1 MIIIGLT
8 GLKQSGKSTA
18 AKYLESKYGFKRH
31 NFKDAL
37 IKELK
42 KNFPDLLGEMVS
54 VHNAESV
61 DKLFEIKPPLIRK
74 LLQNYGTE
82 VRRREDSEYWI
93 RDWINNRPLANM
105 VVDDVRFLNEAEAVR
120 LYGGRIVQIIKQGQE
135 SNDQHQSETEMAQ
148 IIPDSKIMANEGK
161 PEDIEKAIDLLME
174 GYYGIIQS

>member
-1 MIIIGLT
+1 MIIGLT

-37 IKELK
+37 VKELK
-42 KNFPDLLGEMVS
+42 RNFPDLLEEMVS
-54 VHNAESV
+54 VHDAENI
-61 DKLFEIKPPLIRK
+61 DKLFEEKPPLIRK

-93 RDWINNRPLANM
+93 REWINNRPLSNT
-105 VVDDVRFLNEAEAVR
+105 VVDDVRFLNEAQAVR

-135 SNDQHQSETEMAQ
+135 SNDQHQSETEMAR
-148 IIPDSKIMANEGK
+148 IIPDSKIIANEGK